1 MTSKAKYFLIILS
14 IIFISFLIS
23 GCTAPTGEVVKEDKI
38 EIGVFT
44 ILSGEGATYGEAVK
58 KGLEIALDDI
68 NRQGGILGK
77 KIELIYEDTHLDSR
91 EAVNAMNK
99 FVYVDKLPIV
109 ISGEGSGATLAA
121 APLADQTKTLLM
133 VTIASSPDI
142 KEAGEYV
149 FRVVTS
155 DDYSGVKI
163 ARLAEEQ
170 EYEKA
175 AILYVNDEFGFGIRK
190 VFEQEYD
197 KKIVAQETFEPG
209 TTDVRTQLSKI
220 KASNPDVI
228 VIVARREFPNILKQI
243 KELQLDSQ
251 VINSLEFKDEQL
263 LKASGEAAEGVL
275 VPFYAETKD
284 YVDFEAKF
292 RATYGTNPSPFSD
305 YGYDALKA
313 IAEAIKK
320 AGSTDATKVKNALY
334 ETEFQGATG
343 IVRFDSNGEVAGK
356 PFVIYEVRNGEFV
369 LRGGSE

>member
-149 FRVVTS
+149 F
-155 DDYSGVKI
+155 K
-163 ARLAEEQ
+163 E
-170 EYEKA
+170 
-175 AILYVNDEFGFGIRK
+175 
-190 VFEQEYD
+190 
-197 KKIVAQETFEPG
+197 
-209 TTDVRTQLSKI
+209 TTDSVRDFIS
-220 KASNPDVI
+220 V
-228 VIVARREFPNILKQI
+228 LKVW
-243 KELQLDSQ
+243 KWLQ
-251 VINSLEFKDEQL
+251 
-263 LKASGEAAEGVL
+263 
-275 VPFYAETKD
+275 
-284 YVDFEAKF
+284 
-292 RATYGTNPSPFSD
+292 
-305 YGYDALKA
+305 
-313 IAEAIKK
+313 KK
-320 AGSTDATKVKNALY
+320 
-334 ETEFQGATG
+334 GA
-343 IVRFDSNGEVAGK
+343 
-356 PFVIYEVRNGEFV
+356 
-369 LRGGSE
+369 